1 MNLGKHTVKVSPFR
15 TASSAAV
22 SFGAP
27 KAPGSTFFSAKRV
40 GRSWCF
46 CLVCRGTQGE
56 ELTL

>member
-27 KAPGSTFFSAKRV
+27 KAPGSTFSLSKKSRQE
-40 GRSWCF
+40 
-46 CLVCRGTQGE
+46 LVFLLGLQGNAG
-56 ELTL
+56 